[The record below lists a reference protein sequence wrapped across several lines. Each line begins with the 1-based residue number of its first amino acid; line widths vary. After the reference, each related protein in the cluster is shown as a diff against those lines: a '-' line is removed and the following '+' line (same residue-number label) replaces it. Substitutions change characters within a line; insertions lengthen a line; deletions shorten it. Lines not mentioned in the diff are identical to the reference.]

1 VARLAGPARFADLL
15 IFDESDLPAAL
26 TKLETA
32 TLPGFERSLI
42 IDFDE
47 GLVFLAG
54 RHHAFFEEDY
64 AQLCSVLG

>member
-1 VARLAGPARFADLL
+1 
-15 IFDESDLPAAL
+15 
-26 TKLETA
+26 LETA